1 MKKSEEKRKLVEEL
15 IALYKKLNVKQLYQV
30 SDHRNAKAWLS
41 EVAAVLKNL
50 DESDFQA
57 FTNLRQHLY
66 PSIPLD
72 TRKHAAEQIDGFV
85 RQKVAEYQ
93 RYNFSYLDREVIE
106 YPEDLT
112 DYIHDKELRD
122 RCLDLLKLESKFD
135 RAINQATQVFEDRVR
150 IKAKI
155 TERIQGV
162 NLVNRALSADLT
174 KTILKI
180 SDNPEE
186 HEGFCHIARGMMLA
200 FRNPTHHY
208 LTDEVTREQA
218 LKLCGFVDVLL
229 SILEKAEKVSQ

>member
-1 MKKSEEKRKLVEEL
+1 MKKSEVKRKLVEEL
-15 IALYKKLNVKQLYQV
+15 TALYQQLNVGQLYQ
-30 SDHRNAKAWLS
+30 SPDHRNSKTWLS
-41 EVAAVLKNL
+41 EVAAILKNL
-50 DESDFQA
+50 DESDFQN
-57 FTNLRQHLY
+57 FLNHRQHLY
-66 PSIPLD
+66 PSIPLK
-72 TRKHAAEQIDGFV
+72 TRKYAAEQIDGFV

-93 RYNFSYLDREVIE
+93 RYDFSYLDREVRE

-135 RAINQATQVFEDRVR
+135 RAINQATQVFEDRIR
-150 IKAKI
+150 IKAEI
-155 TERIQGV
+155 AERIQGV
-162 NLVNRALSADLT
+162 NLINRALNADLT

-180 SDNPEE
+180 SENPEE

-229 SILEKAEKVSQ
+229 AMLEKAEKVSQ